1 MLNLQKQE
9 PEASTK
15 QKYSSTN
22 NLVLA
27 TLINKEQLMILL
39 GLVKIGY
46 KKGGNYISKLKTQGI
61 FLNYRRIS
69 EIHGCSKKLSGKK

>member
-1 MLNLQKQE
+1 
-9 PEASTK
+9 
-15 QKYSSTN
+15 
-22 NLVLA
+22 
-27 TLINKEQLMILL
+27 MILL